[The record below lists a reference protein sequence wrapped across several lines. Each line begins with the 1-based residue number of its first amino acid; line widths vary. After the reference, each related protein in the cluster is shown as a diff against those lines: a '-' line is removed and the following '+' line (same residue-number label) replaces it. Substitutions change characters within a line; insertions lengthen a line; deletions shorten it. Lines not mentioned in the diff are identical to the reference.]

1 VELPPAI
8 LLLHARTPVPR
19 AAPHPAGAARA
30 ASHARSA
37 AEADGSLRRLR
48 LEIGFLVEIL
58 GVLWVFDFDLL
69 ADLGQ
74 FQRFNANHF
83 EVAAALGARKDF
95 AFIEFIFFNIQI
107 ALALWA
113 QNHDFLP
120 FPSLTGDACLRTR
133 PRIYI

>member
-1 VELPPAI
+1 VGLAPAE
-8 LLLHARTPVPR
+8 
-19 AAPHPAGAARA
+19 
-30 ASHARSA
+30 SHGSSA

-48 LEIGFLVEIL
+48 LIGFLVEIL
-58 GVLWVFDFDLL
+58 GVLFVFNLDLV

-74 FQRFNANHF
+74 FQRLNADHF
-83 EVAAALGARKDF
+83 EVASALGARKDF
-95 AFIEFIFFNIQI
+95 AFIEIIFFNIQI

-120 FPSLTGDACLRTR
+120 FLSLTGDACLRTR